1 MLFGLTPYERKSMDL
16 FSQFDN
22 LEKEFFGLS
31 KMQKYSTDIRDEGS
45 KFVVE
50 SELPGF
56 RKEDISL
63 DINGDT
69 LTISAKHNSIK
80 EEKSDENTENSVTT
94 APKYLRRE
102 RTFSSYQR
110 SFDISA
116 VNADAISAEYTN
128 GVLTL
133 DLPKKE
139 HQKPAVR
146 SISIN

>member
-1 MLFGLTPYERKSMDL
+1 MDL

-80 EEKSDENTENSVTT
+80 EEKSDENSDNSKDGNSVTT

-110 SFDISA
+110 NFDISA
-116 VNADAISAEYTN
+116 VNADEISAEYTN

-139 HQKPAVR
+139 AKKPAMR